1 MSLQNIRRRA
11 LSGLSLLAMA
21 AAVLPQPAPA
31 APAKAA
37 EARPWLNPKLSAD
50 ERADLALKA
59 MSLDEQLLLVRGFFG
74 ASLPGAPPPLN
85 SPPPPEA
92 LGSAGY
98 IPGIPRLGIPALQE
112 SDAGLGVANGGAMRP
127 GDVATPLPSGLAT
140 ASSWN
145 PEIAHAGG
153 AMIGGE
159 AHAKGFNVLLAGG
172 VNLARDPRNGRNFEY
187 AGEDPL
193 LAGVMVGEAIRGVQS
208 RNVISTAKHYAVNDQ
223 ETGRSV
229 LNAVIPEKVMRE
241 TDLLA
246 FQLAI
251 ERGDPGSIMCSYNR
265 VNGDYA
271 CENDYLLNK
280 TLKRDW
286 GYRGWVMTDW
296 GGAHSTVKAA
306 LAGLDQ
312 DSAHT
317 FDRASPYGNP
327 FQAGAADYF
336 GAPLKAAVEKGEVP
350 ASRVRD
356 MAKRVLRTMFDK
368 GVIDHPAA
376 KASIDYEANAAV
388 ARRAAQEGVVLLK
401 NQAGLLPLAKSAPTI
416 AVIGGHADV
425 GVLSGGGSSQVAPVG
440 GAALTLP
447 PTPGPGAIFAQ
458 MVFHP
463 SSPLKAIKA
472 AAPGSQVR
480 FADGA
485 DAQAAAALAR
495 SSDVVVVFATQWQ
508 TEAQDV
514 PNLSLPNGQDALI
527 EAVAAANPRT
537 VVVLETGNPVLM
549 PWLDKVGAVLEAW
562 YPGARGGEAIADVL
576 FGEVNPSG
584 KLPITFPRSEAQ
596 LPRPKLPGLDMP
608 MGFLGVEQPFDVE
621 YPEGAAIG
629 YKWFES
635 RGQSPLFPFGYG
647 LSYTRFSYGGLK
659 VEGGPSLTVSF
670 DVTNAGSRQG
680 KEIAQVY
687 ATPPGTGGLRRLIGW
702 GKVDLKPGETRRV
715 VVKADP
721 RLLAEFDPA
730 AGGWRIEGGGY
741 AVAVGGDS
749 ASVALKGEAVVK
761 AAKLKP

>member
-1 MSLQNIRRRA
+1 
-11 LSGLSLLAMA
+11 MA

-265 VNGDYA
+265 VNGDYT

-425 GVLSGGGSSQVAPVG
+425 GVLSGGGSSQVAP
-440 GAALTLP
+440 
-447 PTPGPGAIFAQ
+447 
-458 MVFHP
+458 
-463 SSPLKAIKA
+463 
-472 AAPGSQVR
+472 
-480 FADGA
+480 
-485 DAQAAAALAR
+485 
-495 SSDVVVVFATQWQ
+495 
-508 TEAQDV
+508 
-514 PNLSLPNGQDALI
+514 
-527 EAVAAANPRT
+527 
-537 VVVLETGNPVLM
+537 
-549 PWLDKVGAVLEAW
+549 VGAVLEAW

-741 AVAVGGDS
+741 AVR
-749 ASVALKGEAVVK
+749 
-761 AAKLKP
+761 KP